1 MARVAIVGGGMAG
14 LSAAYE
20 LTQRKIPFVLY
31 DASWRL
37 GGIVETAREDGF
49 VMECGPD
56 AWVTEKPWARELCVE
71 LGLEEELISSNDAE
85 RVTYILR
92 GGELHAIPQGMR
104 MMVPTDFEALRQ
116 SKLFSPSAIAAYE
129 HEPQRAQELKDYA
142 ESHTAEDESV
152 ASFVRRHFGEEVT
165 RTIAA
170 PLLAGVFGGDVE
182 RLSAQSVMPQFLAME
197 RTHGSLILALGER
210 SRTNAKAIFTTLR
223 SGLGTL
229 IDAMTSAL
237 PEGSVRLQS
246 CVQKIER
253 EGDSWKVCVG
263 DQPEIFDAVL
273 LATPVHRARSLLAS
287 VDAEAAQLLA
297 IGASSAVIVG
307 FGFSA
312 EQAKSFSIPQGFG
325 FLVPPGEE
333 GSDLL
338 AATFSDQKFAGR
350 APEGGRALRA
360 FFGGNAGERLQGE
373 SDGWLTALAKKQLG
387 AALGYELPDASL
399 TIVRRWPLS
408 LPQYEVGHA
417 DRMRRLNERLN
428 LLPGLTLLGNAYRGV
443 GLPDLIRDG
452 REAARQIS

>member
-1 MARVAIVGGGMAG
+1 MTRVAIIGGGMAG
-14 LSAAYE
+14 LAAAYE
-20 LTQRKIPFVLY
+20 LTRQNAPFVLY
-31 DASWRL
+31 EASTRL
-37 GGIVETAREDGF
+37 GGIIETTREEGF

-56 AWVTEKPWARELCVE
+56 GWVSEKPWARELCLE
-71 LGLEEELISSNDAE
+71 LGLEDELIPSNDAE
-85 RVTYILR
+85 RITYVLR
-92 GGELHAIPQGMR
+92 EGTLHAIPSGMR
-104 MMVPTDFEALRQ
+104 MMVPTDLGALRE
-116 SKLFSPSAIAAYE
+116 SKLFSSSAIAAYE
-129 HEPQRAQELKDYA
+129 QEPQHAEELKAYA
-142 ESHTAEDESV
+142 EGHSAEDESV

-197 RTHGSLILALGER
+197 RSHGSIILALRER
-210 SRTNAKAIFTTLR
+210 SRTHAKAIFTTLR

-229 IDAMTSAL
+229 IDAMTRAL
-237 PEGSVRLQS
+237 PEDSVRLQS
-246 CVQKIER
+246 CVQSIER
-253 EGDSWKVCVG
+253 EADFWKVCAG
-263 DQPEIFDAVL
+263 DASEIFDAVF
-273 LATPVHRARSLLAS
+273 LATPVHRARSLMAS

-297 IGASSAVIVG
+297 IGASSAVIIG

-312 EQAKSFSIPQGFG
+312 EQAKSLSVPRGFG
-325 FLVPPGEE
+325 FLVPPGGEE
-333 GSDLL
+333 SDLL
-338 AATFSDQKFAGR
+338 AATFSDQKFFGR

-373 SDGWLTALAKKQLG
+373 SDGWLIALAKKQLG
-387 AALGYELPDASL
+387 DALGCELPEAAL

-428 LLPGLTLLGNAYRGV
+428 VLPGLTLLGNAYRGV

-452 REAARQIS
+452 RAAARQVS